1 MRSSLSTFPDAIRL
15 RENDPQVGN
24 LLCASVWRSVNAP
37 DPLCAVARAPTSSSI
52 PAGVQCERGT
62 TTHTLRAAPTQLS
75 SSRLITS
82 TANCA
87 HCYIR
92 TRTRRRERHAVRP
105 SPVLSRAVH
114 ALSARPI
121 TLRNVPRTRAVPC
134 SAITV
139 QAVANRIGST
149 LFWTSPDVRHLLW
162 FLGHYHGSFVC
173 SALLKATAVA
183 TEHEITNIWAC

>member
-1 MRSSLSTFPDAIRL
+1 MCTYSLQEPTEPAYSQASALFILLHLTHAAGERALLFTRWAFRMRSSLSTFPDAIRL

-24 LLCASVWRSVNAP
+24 LLCASAWRSVNAP

-92 TRTRRRERHAVRP
+92 TRTRRRERHAVRSVRLRSCP
-105 SPVLSRAVH
+105 APCMPCLPGRSLCVTCLGRVQFPAV
-114 ALSARPI
+114 
-121 TLRNVPRTRAVPC
+121 
-134 SAITV
+134 
-139 QAVANRIGST
+139 Q
-149 LFWTSPDVRHLLW
+149 
-162 FLGHYHGSFVC
+162 
-173 SALLKATAVA
+173 
-183 TEHEITNIWAC
+183 